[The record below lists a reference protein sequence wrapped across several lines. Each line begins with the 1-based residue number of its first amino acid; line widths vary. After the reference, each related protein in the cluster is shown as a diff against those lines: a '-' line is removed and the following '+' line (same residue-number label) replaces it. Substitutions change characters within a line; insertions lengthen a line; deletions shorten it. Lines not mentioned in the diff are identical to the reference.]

1 MRLTLACG
9 LVLSLLVPT
18 GHTAPKAQK
27 ISESARNA
35 GVERIILQS
44 NEQLGYRNGQTIY
57 EVNPDIAEI
66 PDEFKVLSE
75 DDVRYYKAMFSY
87 QRNLQRPKV
96 AKLVPKLDDRVL
108 LGHLI
113 AERILHPKT
122 KTPYRD
128 MQKWM
133 GKYND
138 HHQAKEIYKLANK
151 RKPRGATHNKP
162 AFGIASAARYSDPDI
177 DQAQIALN
185 RKRYKIQKRLAYLR
199 KKDMHQNAISTI
211 LDEKN
216 IETLGEVMWSREAV
230 KVVKN
235 LSVNDEYS
243 DMAKVAG
250 EVVKRTDI
258 RDAQA
263 GWFHG
268 YAHYRM
274 GAKSR
279 AIAAWKEVVDTIP
292 QNSKY
297 YSQISWWI
305 GRVYDE
311 KNRSAEADKYYRDA
325 ATDPYTFYGQLAAEK
340 LGVTKDGDWS
350 LPDIAPKDAEI
361 ILGNAG
367 LRRVIALAQIEEY
380 DLAQHEFK
388 AIYKTLPDTIDRSLL
403 SLMVKLHLPNSAMTM
418 AYNLKQKGEV
428 YPAALFPVAPK
439 WQPKG
444 GLEVDGALLHA
455 IIRQESAFQPSI
467 KSRVGARGLM
477 QIMPATSRHI
487 QRMRGQRRTSTYA
500 LNNYAT
506 NMDQG
511 QYYLQ
516 HLSERFDGNLM
527 QMVAGYNG
535 GPGNVEK
542 WVERYSDIYD
552 DPALF
557 IENIPFSETRGY
569 VKKVL
574 SNLWI
579 YQKQMGVKRT
589 TLAQLSKNR
598 WPTKRLAFAE

>member
-1 MRLTLACG
+1 MRLTLVCG
-9 LVLSLLVPT
+9 LVLSLVVPT
-18 GHTAPKAQK
+18 GFAASKVEM
-27 ISESARNA
+27 ISGNARQA
-35 GVERIILQS
+35 GVERIILKT
-44 NEQLGYRNGQTIY
+44 NKQLGYTNGQTIF
-57 EVNPDIAEI
+57 EVNPDIAKI
-66 PDEFKVLSE
+66 PDALKVLSSE
-75 DDVRYYKAMFSY
+75 DVRNYKAMFAY
-87 QRNLQRPKV
+87 QRALQRPKV
-96 AKLVPKLDDRVL
+96 AKLVPKIDDRVL

-133 GKYND
+133 ANYND
-138 HHQAKEIYKLANK
+138 HHQSKEIYKLANK
-151 RKPRGATHNKP
+151 RKPRGAKHQKP
-162 AFGIASAARYSDPDI
+162 AFDVASAARYSDPDI
-177 DQAQIALN
+177 DQAQIKLN

-199 KKDMHQNAISTI
+199 KKDMHQNAMGTI

-216 IETLGEVMWSREAV
+216 IKTLGEVMWSREAV

-235 LSVNDEYS
+235 LSVNNMYS

-250 EVVKRTDI
+250 EIVKRTDI
-258 RDAQA
+258 RDAEA

-268 YAHYRM
+268 YAFYRM
-274 GAKSR
+274 GAKSK
-279 AIAAWKEVVDTIP
+279 AIQAWKDVVYTIP

-305 GRVYDE
+305 GRTYDE
-311 KNRSAEADKYYRDA
+311 KNRSAKASEHYRDA
-325 ATDPYTFYGQLAAEK
+325 ASDPYTFYGQLAAEK

-350 LPDIAPKDAEI
+350 LPDIASDDVI
-361 ILGNAG
+361 TILSNEG

-388 AIYKTLPDTIDRSLL
+388 AIYKSLPDTIDRSLL

-439 WQPKG
+439 WHPEG
-444 GLEVDGALLHA
+444 GFEVDQALLHA

-477 QIMPATSRHI
+477 QIMPGTSRHI
-487 QRMRGQRRTSTYA
+487 QRMRGQRSTPTYA
-500 LNNYAT
+500 LNDYAT

-535 GPGNVEK
+535 GPRNVEK
-542 WVERYSDIYD
+542 WVERYSEIYD

-579 YQKQMGVKRT
+579 YQKQMGAKRT
-589 TLAQLSKNR
+589 TLAQLSKNH
-598 WPTKRLAFAE
+598 WPTKRLAFAK